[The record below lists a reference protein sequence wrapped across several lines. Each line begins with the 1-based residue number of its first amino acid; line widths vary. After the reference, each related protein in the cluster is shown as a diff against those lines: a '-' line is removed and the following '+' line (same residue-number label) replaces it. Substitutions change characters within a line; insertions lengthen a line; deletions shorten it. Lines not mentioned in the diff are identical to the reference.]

1 MIISNGS
8 RKLVSG
14 ASGLKPLQGLVN
26 GGRSQ
31 AIVGARVYVLQVNT
45 TGYGN
50 PSLSLLTSAMGNL
63 SDSIGYYVLT
73 GEYGG
78 FSIAGDYTCT
88 FGHQVYLYVRGGNS
102 GGNGANSSIGL
113 LASLGVCPAAGN
125 FTSTQPFVFVNAVTT
140 VAAAYAMLSVATDPT
155 HASGSNVPVTTTGM
169 ANAANLAGVAT
180 GLANVTLP
188 SNPGT
193 KVPQTKI
200 NTLANILSACIN
212 SNGPTS
218 TSCTTLFANT
228 HGNGATKTIPDDT
241 AAAVINIAHNPHANI
256 SALYS
261 LQSEA
266 GAPFQPNLG
275 SVPAD
280 FTISL
285 TNEIRDSS
293 IAFLSPHP

>member
-1 MIISNGS
+1 MIISGGS
-8 RKLVSG
+8 HRLVSG

-45 TGYGN
+45 AGYDN
-50 PSLSLLTSAMGNL
+50 PSISLLTSATGNL

-113 LASLGVCPAAGN
+113 MAPLGACPAAGN
-125 FTSTQPFVFVNAVTT
+125 FTSTEPFVFVNAVTT
-140 VAAAYAMLSVATDPT
+140 VAAAYAMVGVAIDPT
-155 HASGSNVPVTTTGM
+155 HASGPSVSDATTGMAKAADLVCVATGM
-169 ANAANLAGVAT
+169 ANA
-180 GLANVTLP
+180 TLP
-188 SNPGT
+188 SDPHT
-193 KVPQTKI
+193 KVPQSKI

-212 SNGPTS
+212 SSGSTS
-218 TSCTTLFANT
+218 TSCTTLFAYT
-228 HGNGATKTIPDDT
+228 RGSAATKTTPDDT
-241 AAAVINIAHNPHANI
+241 AAAVINIAHNPGANI
-256 SALYS
+256 SALYG
-261 LQSEA
+261 LQPEA
-266 GAPFQPNLG
+266 GGPFQPNLG

-285 TNEIRDSS
+285 TNETLDSWVAS
-293 IAFLSPHP
+293 LSSHP